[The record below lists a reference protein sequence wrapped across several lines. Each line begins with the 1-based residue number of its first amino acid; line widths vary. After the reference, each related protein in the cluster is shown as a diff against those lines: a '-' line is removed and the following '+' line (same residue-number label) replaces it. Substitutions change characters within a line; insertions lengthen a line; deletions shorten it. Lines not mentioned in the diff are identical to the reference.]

1 MVKKMLFRSRSRRE
15 RAMGHAEHV
24 VHLGREGGQS
34 LQRAVPV
41 AQHRLEE
48 LREQALG
55 VIRQIEDMRE
65 QVQPVIEEG
74 KKSVDDGKK
83 SAAHGASAV
92 ALASQIS
99 RKRSRGKFPLF
110 LVVSLVVGG
119 AVCIWWKRRDDQRD
133 DAASPE
139 ALASRRAP

>member
-1 MVKKMLFRSRSRRE
+1 MKKMLFGSRSRRE
-15 RAMGHAEHV
+15 RAMRHAEHM

-41 AQHRLEE
+41 AQHHLEE

-65 QVQPVIEEG
+65 QVQPAIEEG

-83 SAAHGASAV
+83 SAAHGVAAV

-99 RKRSRGKFPLF
+99 PKRSRGKFPVF
-110 LVVSLVVGG
+110 VVVSLVVGG
-119 AVCIWWKRRDDQRD
+119 AAYLWWKRRYGQRD

-139 ALASRRAP
+139 ALASMRAL